1 MSYYVSPGGLPSKKN
16 QVDIKCLGPVYNVY
30 QRGLCFNSVLV
41 QLYTDKIIMAL
52 DTEHWMEKNAATM
65 IISSKQKVTD
75 DVKPRVL
82 HVTGVQKVE
91 CGAK

>member
-1 MSYYVSPGGLPSKKN
+1 
-16 QVDIKCLGPVYNVY
+16 
-30 QRGLCFNSVLV
+30 
-41 QLYTDKIIMAL
+41 MAL

-82 HVTGVQKVE
+82 HVPGVQIVE